1 MNLNIYNKILDSK
14 TINLTTYRKSGD
26 VVHTPVWVVTD
37 GTLGYIQTSK
47 SAGKVKRI
55 KNNHKV
61 IIAPCTS
68 SGKITGDKIEIKAE
82 VMELSHTDYE
92 IINKKFKTKYNL
104 LYIVMKLFRRMGS
117 YDKSEIILL
126 KEK

>member
-1 MNLNIYNKILDSK
+1 MNLNLFNKILDSR
-14 TINLTTYRKSGD
+14 TINLTTYKKSGD

-37 GTLGYIQTSK
+37 GTLGYIRTSK
-47 SAGKVKRI
+47 SAGKIKRI
-55 KNNHKV
+55 KNNHKA
-61 IIAPCTS
+61 IIASCTS

-92 IINKKFKTKYNL
+92 IIDKKFRTKYNL
-104 LYIVMKLFRRMGS
+104 LYIALRLFRRMEPYG
-117 YDKSEIILL
+117 KSEIILL

>member
-1 MNLNIYNKILDSK
+1 MNLNLFNKILDSR

-37 GTLGYIQTSK
+37 GTLGYVKTSK

-55 KNNHKV
+55 KNNHKA
-61 IIAPCTS
+61 IIAPCTN
-68 SGKITGDKIEIKAE
+68 SGKITGGKIEIKAE
-82 VMELSHTDYE
+82 VMELSHTNYK
-92 IINKKFKTKYNL
+92 IIDKKFRTKYNL
-104 LYIVMKLFRRMGS
+104 LYIALKLFRQMGS

>member
-1 MNLNIYNKILDSK
+1 MNLNLFDKILDSR
-14 TINLTTYRKSGD
+14 TINLTTYKKSGD

-37 GTLGYIQTSK
+37 GTLGYIRTSK
-47 SAGKVKRI
+47 SAGKIKRI
-55 KNNHKV
+55 KNNHKA

-82 VMELSHTDYE
+82 VMELSHKDYE
-92 IINKKFKTKYNL
+92 IIDKKFRTKYNL
-104 LYIVMKLFRRMGS
+104 LYIALRLFRRMEHYG
-117 YDKSEIILL
+117 KSEIILL